1 MKKLLGI
8 VVLGLLFNF
17 CISVQ
22 ALDSPKNYLKGKFYS
37 SVKNYFLVATK
48 KMRDPRFKNTV
59 IAMFDNDESGAWG
72 LVINK
77 PLASVP
83 LGSLIHKSR
92 NTTVKE
98 KKLFNVKIPMYWG
111 GPVNENKILILHS
124 QEYKNETTK
133 NFKNLSISS
142 DYKILFEIAD
152 KKGPKKS
159 LVILGISSWGPG
171 QLEGEMEIDGWVLS
185 EINTDLIFEI
195 DECKALTTALLPCTW
210 NSAKSSPV

>member
-1 MKKLLGI
+1 MKKLFPTF
-8 VVLGLLFNF
+8 VLILVLNF
-17 CISVQ
+17 YLP
-22 ALDSPKNYLKGKFYS
+22 ANATDFPKNYFKGKFYD
-37 SVKNYFLVATK
+37 SVKNFFLVASKT
-48 KMRDPRFKNTV
+48 MRDSRFKNTV
-59 IAMFDNDESGAWG
+59 IVMLDNDEEGAWG

-98 KKLFNVKIPMYWG
+98 KKLFNVKIPIYWG

-152 KKGPKKS
+152 KKGPEKS
-159 LVILGISSWGPG
+159 LVILGISSWGIG
-171 QLEGEMEIDGWVLS
+171 QLEGEMEIGGWVLS
-185 EINTDLIFEI
+185 EINTDLIFETDNAAKWLNAI
-195 DECKALTTALLPCTW
+195 N
-210 NSAKSSPV
+210 NSFIRL

>member
-1 MKKLLGI
+1 MKKFFPIFFLILF
-8 VVLGLLFNF
+8 FNF
-17 CISVQ
+17 YLPTN
-22 ALDSPKNYLKGKFYS
+22 AGPWPKNYLKGKFYD
-37 SVKNYFLVATK
+37 SVKGFFLVANKT
-48 KMRDPRFKNTV
+48 MRDPRFKNTV
-59 IAMFDNDESGAWG
+59 IIMLDNDEAGAWG
-72 LVINK
+72 LAINK

-92 NTTVKE
+92 NTTTKE
-98 KKLFNVKIPMYWG
+98 KELFNVKIPIYWG

-133 NFKNLSISS
+133 NFKNLSVSS

-171 QLEGEMEIDGWVLS
+171 QLEGEMELETWVLS
-185 EINTDLIFEI
+185 ETNADLIFEMDNDKKWSNAI
-195 DECKALTTALLPCTW
+195 N
-210 NSAKSSPV
+210 NSFLRL

>member
-1 MKKLLGI
+1 MKKLFRI

-59 IAMFDNDESGAWG
+59 IIMLENSEKGATG

-77 PLASVP
+77 PLSSVP
-83 LGSLIHKSR
+83 LSSLIYKSR
-92 NTTVKE
+92 DATNKQKE
-98 KKLFNVKIPMYWG
+98 LYNVKIPVYWG

-124 QEYKNETTK
+124 EEYKNETTI
-133 NFKNLSISS
+133 NFKNISISS
-142 DYKILFEIAD
+142 DYNILFEIAD
-152 KKGPKKS
+152 NRGPKKNMII
-159 LVILGISSWGPG
+159 VGISEWGEG
-171 QLEGEMEIDGWVLS
+171 QLEGEMEREGWILS
-185 EINTDLIFEI
+185 EINLNLIFEMDNI
-195 DECKALTTALLPCTW
+195 EKWPNAIK
-210 NSAKSSPV
+210 NSFIRL

>member
-1 MKKLLGI
+1 MKKLFPAFFLI
-8 VVLGLLFNF
+8 LVLNLYLPTNAGPW
-17 CISVQ
+17 
-22 ALDSPKNYLKGKFYS
+22 PKNYYKGKFYD
-37 SVKNYFLVATK
+37 SVKDFFLVASKTMK
-48 KMRDPRFKNTV
+48 DPRFKNTV
-59 IAMFDNDESGAWG
+59 IVMLDNDTTGAWG
-72 LVINK
+72 LVVNK

-98 KKLFNVKIPMYWG
+98 KELYNVKIPVYWG

-152 KKGPKKS
+152 RKGPKKS
-159 LVILGISSWGPG
+159 LVILGISSWGSG
-171 QLEGEMEIDGWVLS
+171 QLEGEMETETWVLS
-185 EINTDLIFEI
+185 EINADLIFEM
-195 DECKALTTALLPCTW
+195 DNAKKWLKAIN
-210 NSAKSSPV
+210 NSFIRL

>member
-1 MKKLLGI
+1 MKKFFPIFFLIL
-8 VVLGLLFNF
+8 VLNLYLPTNAGPW
-17 CISVQ
+17 
-22 ALDSPKNYLKGKFYS
+22 PKNYYKGKFYD
-37 SVKNYFLVATK
+37 SVKDFFLVASKT
-48 KMRDPRFKNTV
+48 MRDPRFKNTV
-59 IAMFDNDESGAWG
+59 IIMLDNDEAGAWG
-72 LVINK
+72 LVVNK

-98 KKLFNVKIPMYWG
+98 KELYNVKIPVYWG

-171 QLEGEMEIDGWVLS
+171 QLEGEMEVETWVLS
-185 EINTDLIFEI
+185 EINADLIFEM
-195 DECKALTTALLPCTW
+195 D
-210 NSAKSSPV
+210 NSKKWLNAINSSFISL

>member
-1 MKKLLGI
+1 MEDI
-8 VVLGLLFNF
+8 RPQYN
-17 CISVQ
+17 IS
-22 ALDSPKNYLKGKFYS
+22 G
-37 SVKNYFLVATK
+37 
-48 KMRDPRFKNTV
+48 
-59 IAMFDNDESGAWG
+59 G
-72 LVINK
+72 
-77 PLASVP
+77 
-83 LGSLIHKSR
+83 

-98 KKLFNVKIPMYWG
+98 KKLFNVKIPIYWG

-133 NFKNLSISS
+133 KFKNLSISS

-185 EINTDLIFEI
+185 EINTDLIFEM
-195 DECKALTTALLPCTW
+195 D
-210 NSAKSSPV
+210 NSKKWLNAINSSFMNL

>member
-8 VVLGLLFNF
+8 LVLGLLFNLY
-17 CISVQ
+17 IPAQ
-22 ALDSPKNYLKGKFYS
+22 AQDSSKNYLIGKLYN
-37 SVKNYFLVATK
+37 SVKDNFLVATK
-48 KMRDPRFKNTV
+48 QMRDPRFKNTV
-59 IAMFDNDESGAWG
+59 IIMLDNDEAGAWG
-72 LVINK
+72 LVVNK

-98 KKLFNVKIPMYWG
+98 KELYNVKIPVYWG

-152 KKGPKKS
+152 KKGPEKS
-159 LVILGISSWGPG
+159 LVIMGISSWGTG
-171 QLEGEMEIDGWVLS
+171 QLEGEMEKGGWVLS
-185 EINTDLIFEI
+185 EIDADLIFEMNNAKKWLNAI
-195 DECKALTTALLPCTW
+195 N
-210 NSAKSSPV
+210 NSFIRL

>member
-1 MKKLLGI
+1 MKKFFPIFFLILF
-8 VVLGLLFNF
+8 FNF
-17 CISVQ
+17 YLPTN
-22 ALDSPKNYLKGKFYS
+22 AGPWPKNYLKGKFYD
-37 SVKNYFLVATK
+37 SVKGFFLVANKT
-48 KMRDPRFKNTV
+48 MRDPRFKNTV
-59 IAMFDNDESGAWG
+59 IIMLDNDEAGAWG
-72 LVINK
+72 LAVNK

-92 NTTVKE
+92 NTTAKE
-98 KKLFNVKIPMYWG
+98 QKLFNIKIPIYWG

-124 QEYKNETTK
+124 QEYKNATTK

-171 QLEGEMEIDGWVLS
+171 QLEGEMEIDEWVLS
-185 EINTDLIFEI
+185 EINTDLIFEM
-195 DECKALTTALLPCTW
+195 D
-210 NSAKSSPV
+210 NSKKWLNAINSSFMNL